1 MVDRQARKEKLV
13 RHLLKALGV
22 RDPDPDG
29 SRERELNEL
38 RMEELEARLA
48 RDEACME
55 TTQEIRSRSG
65 TWSQRGSRGGG
76 SGSSRSEGRN
86 GL

>member
-13 RHLLKALGV
+13 RHILKVLGV
-22 RDPDPDG
+22 SDPDPDG

-65 TWSQRGSRGGG
+65 IGRAQTRGAPQEPNHRK
-76 SGSSRSEGRN
+76 
-86 GL
+86 